1 MAGTADGYCDSWLR
15 ASVPHST
22 HCKPSRSR
30 WGRAGGGRFQ
40 SDTPGKFSG
49 GVKRR
54 LGWPRMP
61 MPCHPACCERTHA
74 LTGHSETGDG
84 VGCSASAGR
93 NVCTRHLHAQPR
105 TAAECRALARSS
117 VRRSEKCLFRR
128 RQAPR
133 GGQHGSMQAVHLT
146 DAVRQIR
153 PVCCGVPCACIT
165 AHTAYHAAR
174 QCRRQWPEP
183 L

>member
-22 HCKPSRSR
+22 HWRPCRSG
-30 WGRAGGGRFQ
+30 WGRAAGGRFQ

-61 MPCHPACCERTHA
+61 MPCHPACCESTHA

-93 NVCTRHLHAQPR
+93 NVRTRHLHARPR
-105 TAAECRALARSS
+105 AAAECLLALARSILRPAALPRS
-117 VRRSEKCLFRR
+117 SDGSEKCLFRR

-133 GGQHGSMQAVHLT
+133 GGQHGSIA
-146 DAVRQIR
+146 
-153 PVCCGVPCACIT
+153 
-165 AHTAYHAAR
+165 AHTGQHYAAR
-174 QCRRQWPEP
+174 QCRRLWPESRCIAP
-183 L
+183 TGAYV